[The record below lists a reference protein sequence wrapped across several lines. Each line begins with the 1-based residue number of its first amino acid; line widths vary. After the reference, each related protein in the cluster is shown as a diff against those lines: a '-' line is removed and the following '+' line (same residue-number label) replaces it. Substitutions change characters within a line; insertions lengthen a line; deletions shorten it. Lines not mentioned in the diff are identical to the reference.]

1 MIKKIKRLAKRY
13 AFWPERRDSD
23 GGDQK
28 HGRNHGQGALG
39 NHMNSFS
46 VLRSAY
52 RAATCS
58 A

>member
-1 MIKKIKRLAKRY
+1 MIKKIKRLAKRD
-13 AFWPERRDSD
+13 ALGPERRDAD

-28 HGRNHGQGALG
+28 DGGEYGQDALG

-52 RAATCS
+52 NAAT
-58 A
+58 